1 MDQRK
6 LALYQQYVRIL
17 EEELIPAMGCTEPI
31 AIAYGAA
38 YIRDLLGKIPEE
50 VHITVSG
57 NLVKNAKSV
66 TVPNT
71 NGLRGIEASVAA
83 GIVAGK
89 AEKLLEV
96 IADVTENDIKNI
108 REYLEK
114 DVIEV
119 ELGESPLAFDY
130 TITAKSGQDT
140 ALIRL
145 ANAHTNIVRSEKNGE
160 ILINV
165 PVEDEKCTGLCDH
178 SCLSIENIVKFAEE
192 IDVGLVAPLLERQI
206 EYNSAIAE
214 EGLTG
219 DWGACIGR
227 TIMAC
232 CGDDV
237 MNRAKARAAAGSDAR
252 MNGCSLPVVIL
263 SGSGNQG
270 ITASVP
276 VITYAEKLGA
286 SGEKLLRALLI
297 ADLTAIHL
305 KTDIGRLSAFC
316 GVVCAG
322 AGAGAGICYL
332 EGGGFK
338 EIAHTVVNTLAV
350 SSGIICDGAKASCA
364 GKIALAV
371 EAGILGWY
379 MYKTGNQFYGGDG
392 IITKGVEKTIKNVG
406 RLGHHGMKTT
416 DREILEIMLQIDN

>member
-1 MDQRK
+1 MTNI
-6 LALYQQYVRIL
+6 YQQYIRIL

-38 YIRDLLGKIPEE
+38 YARALLGEIPEKT
-50 VHITVSG
+50 HIIVSG

-71 NGLRGIEASVAA
+71 GGLRGIEASVAA
-83 GIVAGK
+83 GIIAGK
-89 AEKLLEV
+89 PEKLLEV
-96 IADVTENDIKNI
+96 IADVTSSDIEKI
-108 REYLEK
+108 CEYLEK

-130 TITAKSGQDT
+130 TITAGSGDNKV
-140 ALIRL
+140 LIRV
-145 ANAHTNIVRSEKNGE
+145 ANAHTNIVRCEKNGE
-160 ILINV
+160 ILINI
-165 PVEDEKCTGLCDH
+165 PVDDEKCTGLCDH

-192 IDVGLVAPLLERQI
+192 IDVELVAPLLERQI
-206 EYNSAIAE
+206 EYNTAIAE
-214 EGLTG
+214 EGLSG
-219 DWGACIGR
+219 NWGACIGR
-227 TIMAC
+227 TIIDC
-232 CGDDV
+232 CGNDV
-237 MNRAKARAAAGSDAR
+237 VNRAKARAAAGSDAR

-276 VITYAEKLGA
+276 VVTYAEHLNA
-286 SGEKLLRALLI
+286 SREKLLRALLI

-332 EGGGFK
+332 EGGSFK
-338 EIAHTVVNTLAV
+338 EIAHTVVNTLAI

-364 GKIALAV
+364 GKIALSV
-371 EAGILGWY
+371 EAGILGWNL
-379 MYKTGNQFYGGDG
+379 YKSGNQFYGGDG

-406 RLGHHGMKTT
+406 RLGHYGMKTT
-416 DREILEIMLQIDN
+416 DREILEIMLEIEN